1 MKFLQYSC
9 WSLLIALIVACS
21 SSQEDGETLEV
32 SAEGNQAANNQE
44 FNDNQGGFLNND
56 TGNVLDQGSQ
66 ENGSIAGDNL
76 TNDTGNTDLN
86 NNMGNSGAGMA
97 TDFVADGSS
106 VVRYVVRDQTNVYQ
120 QADSS
125 SAVVTSLAQGEVL
138 LVTIS
143 GEFAQSTQG
152 FIAVSDLSADM
163 QPFSY
168 FGNDWR

>member
-1 MKFLQYSC
+1 MKFLQCSC
-9 WSLLIALIVACS
+9 WLLIALVVACS
-21 SSQEDGETLEV
+21 SSQEDAETLEV

-56 TGNVLDQGSQ
+56 TGNVLDQGGQ

-76 TNDTGNTDLN
+76 TNDAGNVDLN
-86 NNMGNSGAGMA
+86 NDMGNSGSEMPSN
-97 TDFVADGSS
+97 FVADGSS
-106 VVRYVVRDQTNVYQ
+106 VVRYVVRDQTSVYQ

-125 SAVVTSLAQGEVL
+125 SAVVASLPQGEVL

-143 GEFAQSTQG
+143 GEFAQSAQG
-152 FIAVSDLSADM
+152 FIAISDLSADM

-168 FGNDWR
+168 LGNDWR

>member
-1 MKFLQYSC
+1 MKILQYGC
-9 WSLLIALIVACS
+9 WSVLIALVVACS
-21 SSQEDGETLEV
+21 SSQEDSETLEV
-32 SAEGNQAANNQE
+32 SAEGNQAVNNQE

-56 TGNVLDQGSQ
+56 TGNVLDQGGQ

-76 TNDTGNTDLN
+76 TNDTGNTGLSND
-86 NNMGNSGAGMA
+86 MGNNSSEMPANFNTSGG
-97 TDFVADGSS
+97 
-106 VVRYVVRDQTNVYQ
+106 VVRYVVRDQTSVYQ

-125 SAVVTSLAQGEVL
+125 SAVVASLAQGEVL

-143 GEFAQSTQG
+143 GEFAQTAQG

-168 FGNDWR
+168 YGNDWR